1 MNPKPEVFHGAE
13 RYEYDHVAE
22 DVAPHVE
29 RLDFAGY
36 TVLPGYLS
44 AHPNQA
50 LRQAVRDVY
59 DRQCSEFGADN
70 LARIGDAGVC
80 RSPFMDDSLFCDLL
94 KDPFLLKVMRHYFGP
109 LFTLNVQ
116 RGVISAPNERHPA
129 SVWHREPAYQ
139 NFTTSR
145 PISFSTIYLI
155 DGSSAENGGIH
166 ILEGSH
172 RFEGFPSDR
181 YAIDHQKVVEAVPG
195 SLLVFNSALYHRGGQ
210 NVSDQPRHSVVQ
222 IYTHPLLKQA
232 IEYPRAL
239 GGRFRD
245 DPELAMLLGYQAAL
259 AVGDRAYR
267 SQKLEQVDA

>member
-1 MNPKPEVFHGAE
+1 MNPKPEVFHGTE
-13 RYEYDHVAE
+13 RHEYLSVDE
-22 DVAPHVE
+22 DIAPHIE

-44 AHPNQA
+44 EGRNDT

-59 DRQCSEFGADN
+59 DRQCIEFGEDN

-80 RSPFMDDSLFCDLL
+80 RSPFMDDALFCDLL
-94 KDPFLLKVMRHYFGP
+94 TDRFLLKVMRHYFGQ

-129 SVWHREPAYQ
+129 SIWHREPAYQ

-145 PISFSTIYLI
+145 PISFSIIYLL

-172 RFEGFPSDR
+172 GFETFPSDH
-181 YAIDHQKVVEAVPG
+181 YAIDHQKVVDAEPG

-210 NVSDQPRHSVVQ
+210 NISNQPRHSVVQ

-245 DPELAMLLGYQAAL
+245 DPDLAMLLGYQTAL
-259 AVGDRAYR
+259 SESDRAYR